1 MSYQAHIKDTEYK
14 FNLTDSVSI
23 LESAISQGIN
33 LPYGCRNGDCGG
45 CKCNVSSGVLID
57 NDGHTI
63 ESLTDVLLCQ
73 SFANSDIVL
82 DIPGFDNS
90 IKIRNYLAKIIKL
103 DKHNNTA
110 IMQIQ
115 IPNTQTFNHL
125 PGQFIEINAAGVTR
139 SYSIANIA
147 NDNKIIELHIRHYLN
162 GFFSSKVWNDYKVG
176 SVIKFKAPLGNFT
189 LQSTQNPLLMV
200 CTGTGFAPI
209 NSLLQHM
216 LQIGSTRS
224 VHLIWGNYEEDDFYC
239 LDYLEQY
246 KKLNLKLSLC
256 ANKVQDA
263 TTFSSLL
270 VTQVIS
276 QEYNDLSNYEVY
288 ACGNPNMINDIRNL
302 TTNELNLNKNNFFC
316 DSFN

>member
-1 MSYQAHIKDTEYK
+1 MSYQVHIKDTEYK
-14 FNLTDSVSI
+14 FNLTDNISI
-23 LESAISQGIN
+23 LEAAISQGIN

-45 CKCNVSSGVLID
+45 CKCNVSSGVLMDD
-57 NDGHTI
+57 NGHKI
-63 ESLTDVLLCQ
+63 ESLNDVLLCQ

-162 GFFSSKVWNDYKVG
+162 GFFSTKVWNDYKVG

-256 ANKVQDA
+256 ANKVQDV

-270 VTQVIS
+270 VTQVVS